1 MVSSEVTS
9 LRPKANPLILKT
21 TGKKDHLEKFDIE
34 DVCKE
39 WL

>member
-9 LRPKANPLILKT
+9 LRSKANPLILKT
-21 TGKKDHLEKFDIE
+21 TGKKDLEKFDIE